1 MPVARGTRFDARSII
16 VVGLTVVAVALLLG
30 GMFLYLARNGDKV
43 RLGDNQFAD
52 LNAANT
58 AEKIA
63 KDGPIQFPDVS
74 GGGRVV
80 NLSHTGTD
88 PQTGWYVF
96 DARSPGA
103 ARDCLLDWDRTKH
116 VFVDRCDATNTYP
129 IEGTGLR
136 QYAIRV
142 DAKGRL
148 VIDFNVDP
156 KTTTTVVLASTTTKP
171 TATTTTTK

>member
-1 MPVARGTRFDARSII
+1 MPVARGTRFDARSIL
-16 VVGLTVVAVALLLG
+16 VVGATVVAVALLLG
-30 GMFLYLARNGDKV
+30 AMFLYLARNGNKV
-43 RLGDNQFAD
+43 RLGDNQFRD

-80 NLSHTGTD
+80 NLSHVGTD

-103 ARDCLLDWDRTKH
+103 AKECLLDWDRTTR
-116 VFVDRCDATNTYP
+116 VFVDRCDATSTYP
-129 IEGTGLR
+129 VDGAGLR
-136 QYAIRV
+136 QYAVRV

-156 KTTTTVVLASTTTKP
+156 KTTTTVALASTTTKP
-171 TATTTTTK
+171 ATTTTK

>member
-16 VVGLTVVAVALLLG
+16 VVAATAMAVALLLG
-30 GMFLYLARNGDKV
+30 GMFLYLARNGENV

-52 LNAANT
+52 LNAERT
-58 AEKIA
+58 AKKIA
-63 KDGPIQFPDVS
+63 DDGPIQFPDVA

-80 NLSHTGTD
+80 NLSHVGPD
-88 PQTGWYVF
+88 AGTGWYIF

-103 ARDCLLDWDRTKH
+103 AKECLLDWDRTKR
-116 VFVDRCDATNTYP
+116 VFVDRCNAASTYP
-129 IEGTGLR
+129 IEGPGLR
-136 QYAIRV
+136 QYAVRV

-156 KTTTTVVLASTTTKP
+156 QTTTTVAR
-171 TATTTTTK
+171 TTTTTK

>member
-16 VVGLTVVAVALLLG
+16 VVAATVVAVALLLG
-30 GMFLYLARNGDKV
+30 AMFLYLARNGENV

-52 LNAANT
+52 LNAERT
-58 AEKIA
+58 AKKIA
-63 KDGPIQFPDVS
+63 EDGPIQFPDVA

-80 NLSHTGTD
+80 NLSHVGTD

-103 ARDCLLDWDRTKH
+103 AKECLLDWDRTKK
-116 VFVDRCDATNTYP
+116 VFVDRCDATSTYP
-129 IEGTGLR
+129 IEGPGLR
-136 QYAIRV
+136 QYAVRV
-142 DAKGRL
+142 DEKGRL

-156 KTTTTVVLASTTTKP
+156 QTTTTVVLPTTTK
-171 TATTTTTK
+171 K